1 MIKPITKLPKELTAK
16 TRKKTKITEGIL
28 CLFSDQMIKK
38 LSNTYPF
45 KKIVDELNY
54 KRIFKAYPNEYL
66 LFEHHNL
73 AIVLFGIGKADKLN
87 LTDLRIYL
95 KTAVQ
100 NKSLPS
106 KLTVIPHKDD
116 PQIIRAIID
125 GISIG
130 GYKWNKYKPKS
141 KNKPQLKQ
149 INILTQHTAWV
160 KQMATITEGTNLTR
174 DLTNE
179 NANIINSIYL
189 EKKIKQITASDSR
202 FKVKVVNQAQMK
214 KLGMNLFLGVNQASQ
229 YPPKLLIVEYNGDPI
244 KNTKRGAESKSS
256 KKSKNSPK
264 TKNTY
269 TAFLGKGITFDSG
282 GLNLKPTGSIESM
295 KTDMAGAAAIIGLL
309 SNTVKLKPKQ
319 NLIFA
324 CAIAENMISEKSYKP
339 GDVIKSYSGKTVEI
353 LNTDAEG
360 RLILADS
367 ISYLCKHYE
376 LNTLID
382 IATLTGACVYAL
394 GFDHAGLITN
404 SDKLAN
410 KLRKLGTETDDRVW
424 RLPYYPKLME
434 HIKSNIADIKNTG
447 QNRSAGTISAAAFL
461 KAFVKKG
468 VNWAHIDIAGTG
480 RAKTDYWYYN
490 QGSTGAG
497 VRLLTSFI
505 ME

>member
-1 MIKPITKLPKELTAK
+1 MIIIKPISKLTKELTAK
-16 TRKKTKITEGIL
+16 SRKKAKITEGVL
-28 CLFSDQMIKK
+28 CLFSDQMIKQLPK
-38 LSNTYPF
+38 TYPL
-45 KKIVDELNY
+45 KKIIDDLSY
-54 KRIFKAYPNEYL
+54 KRIFKASPNERL
-66 LFEHHNL
+66 IFEHQNL
-73 AIVLFGIGKADKLN
+73 AIILFGIGKTDKLN

-106 KLTVIPHKDD
+106 KLTVIPHTDD
-116 PQIIRAIID
+116 PQTIRAIID
-125 GISIG
+125 GICIG
-130 GYKWNKYKPKS
+130 GYKWDKYKPKP

-149 INILTQHTAWV
+149 VNILTQHTAWV
-160 KQMATITEGTNLTR
+160 KKVATIAEGTNLTR

-179 NANIINSIYL
+179 NANIINSINL
-189 EKKIKQITASDSR
+189 EKKIKQITARDSR
-202 FKVKVVNQAQMK
+202 FKVKVINQTQMK

-229 YPPKLLIVEYNGDPI
+229 YPPKLLIVEYNGNPTP
-244 KNTKRGAESKSS
+244 KG
-256 KKSKNSPK
+256 KKSADNKK
-264 TKNTY
+264 KNTY

-282 GLNLKPTGSIESM
+282 GLNLKSTGSIESM
-295 KTDMAGAAAIIGLL
+295 RTDMAGTAAIIGVLN
-309 SNTVKLKPKQ
+309 NTVKLKPKQ

-324 CAIAENMISEKSYKP
+324 CAVAENMISEKSFKP

-367 ISYLCKHYE
+367 ISYLCKHYK
-376 LNTLID
+376 LDTLID

-394 GFDHAGLITN
+394 GFDHAALISN
-404 SDKLAN
+404 SDKLAG
-410 KLRKLGTETDDRVW
+410 KLLKLGTETDDRVW

-434 HIKSNIADIKNTG
+434 HIKSKIADIKNTG
-447 QNRSAGTISAAAFL
+447 QPRSAGTISAAAFL

-480 RAKTDYWYYN
+480 RAKTEYWYYN